1 MRNLRTTIEHNILLG
16 NVPEIMDK
24 IKLYGIIINVNM
36 GMLWDIPENIRDYG
50 EGLRK
55 FAMPVKTW
63 INDGIRV
70 TFEAA
75 GTDFW
80 TPIYSLVTRKIPG
93 REVDFLTGRAAP
105 EVEIL
110 PEEGIDRVSAL
121 KMTTVWASEY
131 MMAEDTIGTLEPGK
145 YADFV
150 VLDND
155 FFTIPIEE
163 VRELKVVMT
172 GLSGEIIWD
181 ANQPGN

>member
-1 MRNLRTTIEHNILLG
+1 
-16 NVPEIMDK
+16 
-24 IKLYGIIINVNM
+24 
-36 GMLWDIPENIRDYG
+36 
-50 EGLRK
+50 
-55 FAMPVKTW
+55 
-63 INDGIRV
+63 
-70 TFEAA
+70 
-75 GTDFW
+75 
-80 TPIYSLVTRKIPG
+80 
-93 REVDFLTGRAAP
+93 
-105 EVEIL
+105 VEIL